1 MGCTEPV
8 PAPVPVGVRP
18 HHVIFG
24 TSLCDL
30 AAQLLLVGSCH
41 GGVPMADTLTMI
53 SVSKDARWQ
62 AYLRANDYSR
72 LYNRRKPWKWSYA
85 GHERSGKSRIVYQF
99 VHYYPMT
106 RDAGRHNLVHWSLH
120 IRVLEY
126 GSLPEQTRWRLRHM
140 DAIMRA
146 RKPLK
151 KPSMSYLSLLLRRD
165 GYELQQ

>member
-1 MGCTEPV
+1 
-8 PAPVPVGVRP
+8 
-18 HHVIFG
+18 
-24 TSLCDL
+24 
-30 AAQLLLVGSCH
+30 
-41 GGVPMADTLTMI
+41 MADTL
-53 SVSKDARWQ
+53 KLNPWLNP
-62 AYLRANDYSR
+62 AYYRAQRMVVIYHC
-72 LYNRRKPWKWSYA
+72 RKFKRTHY
-85 GHERSGKSRIVYQF
+85 EEVQRSGKSRLVYQF